1 MAHRSSLF
9 YFDSA
14 EKHVKRGI
22 LTIYTNHPSENL
34 VQKHKTIKFD
44 VVGELPT
51 KRYTQNKVS
60 PRRSIPKSAEQTKKS
75 RKIASTQIT
84 CHIFFSFPNEVV
96 RTIWFSNRISVFPMQ
111 MASTLRLPL
120 NSKMIQQMRYWF
132 DCPKKSTEIFC
143 LHLLA
148 MTLRGFS
155 IKYTMVSL
163 MASQSNAARWRS
175 RWRRTYIFSSFS
187 KENVKVMKILTA

>member
-1 MAHRSSLF
+1 MPKFSLAAQKIWVAQNLGGLQPP
-9 YFDSA
+9 SPPRP
-14 EKHVKRGI
+14 VRLWI

-44 VVGELPT
+44 VVRELPT
-51 KRYTQNKVS
+51 KKYTQNKVS
-60 PRRSIPKSAEQTKKS
+60 PCRSIPKSAEQTKKS

-84 CHIFFSFPNEVV
+84 GHIFFSFPNEMA
-96 RTIWFSNRISVFPMQ
+96 RTIWFSNWISVFPMQ
-111 MASTLRLPL
+111 IASTLRFPL
-120 NSKMIQQMRYWF
+120 NSKMIQQMYYWF

-155 IKYTMVSL
+155 IKYMMVCIIGHG
-163 MASQSNAARWRS
+163 QS
-175 RWRRTYIFSSFS
+175 
-187 KENVKVMKILTA
+187 